1 MIDAH
6 ERKQIT
12 MLVTVSV
19 GLLILT
25 AAIFWWMA
33 VQSFGNP

>member
-6 ERKQIT
+6 ERKQIS

-19 GLLILT
+19 GLLILA
-25 AAIFWWMA
+25 AAIFYWMA
-33 VQSFGNP
+33 VQSFGPP